1 MDIGSAVGRESGITE
16 DQILDLPRHRES
28 NAYTDV
34 EKLVLDYAEAM
45 SLTPVQVSETL
56 FKDLSTHFDH
66 GELVEL
72 TATISWENQRAR
84 FNRALM
90 VDAHGFTEG
99 SVCAL
104 PDPGPA
110 AT

>member
-1 MDIGSAVGRESGITE
+1 MDIGSAVGRDLGISD
-16 DQILDLPRHRES
+16 DQILDLSRHRES
-28 NAYTDV
+28 DAYSEL

-45 SLTPVQVSETL
+45 SRTPVKVSETL
-56 FKDLSTHFDH
+56 FKDLSAHLDH

-90 VDAHGFTEG
+90 VEAHGFTEG

-104 PDPGPA
+104 PEPGVA
-110 AT
+110 AS